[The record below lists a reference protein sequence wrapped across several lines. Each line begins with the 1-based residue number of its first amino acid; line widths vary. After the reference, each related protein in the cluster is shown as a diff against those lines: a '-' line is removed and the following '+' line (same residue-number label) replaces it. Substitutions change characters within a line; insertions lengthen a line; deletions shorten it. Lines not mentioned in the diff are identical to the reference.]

1 MAAERRAGTRNALS
15 SRFREIRRF
24 ANPQGTLTM
33 RRLHQPSY
41 RLKQRTRLT
50 LLCHKYRRY
59 GIVYSVVSEK
69 LQGLFK
75 DALLSLNIR
84 RLEKPELTW
93 LWDEAE
99 VTGSPNRWC
108 FYAAYSPRSI
118 ISDMVLEQ
126 LKAYRDAG
134 FRIAFITMSN
144 RITDRDMAKLK
155 PFCPLVIRRQSHGR
169 DFGAWVHAA
178 ALLCRQME
186 TATALLLTNDSILGP
201 ISPMDRWIEP
211 CLTRE
216 GVFGLTESY
225 GNGSHLQSYFLL
237 GNGVSEVSSMLAFL
251 RSMRLSFSK
260 WIMIQRGEIKF
271 TRAMQRRGHFTAALI
286 GYEALEGVLLENRE
300 YQAELETIAPHLF
313 HGFKSPNNTI
323 FYSSVHEDEKKNML
337 AFNKYL
343 LRSRLYLHPFNPS
356 HHFNQVLLKHFKF
369 PFIKAELI
377 MRNPGMLPS
386 VPDWPEF
393 VTDESPVSVQTI
405 EEHLATLE

>member
-1 MAAERRAGTRNALS
+1 
-15 SRFREIRRF
+15 
-24 ANPQGTLTM
+24 M

-41 RLKQRTRLT
+41 RLKQRSRLA
-50 LLCHKYRRY
+50 LLLHKYRRY
-59 GIVYSVVSEK
+59 SIVYSVVSEK

-75 DALLSLNIR
+75 DALLFLNIL

-93 LWDEAE
+93 LLEEAE

-108 FYAAYSPRSI
+108 FYASYSPRSL

-144 RITDRDMAKLK
+144 RVTDQDMAKLK
-155 PFCPLVIRRQSHGR
+155 AFCPVVIRRQSHGR
-169 DFGAWVHAA
+169 DFGAWVHAST
-178 ALLCRQME
+178 LLRRQME

-211 CLTRE
+211 CLARE

-225 GNGSHLQSYFLL
+225 GGGSHLQSYFLL

-251 RSMRLSFSK
+251 QALRLSFSK
-260 WIMIQRGEIKF
+260 WIMIERGEIKF
-271 TRAMQRRGHFTAALI
+271 TKVIQRRGHFTAALI
-286 GYEALEGVLLENRE
+286 GYEALERALLENRE
-300 YQAELETIAPHLF
+300 YQAELEAIAPHLF
-313 HGFKSPNNTI
+313 HAFKSPNNTN
-323 FYSSVHEDEKKNML
+323 FYSSLPEDEKNNAV

-343 LRSRLYLHPFNPS
+343 LRSRLYLYPFNPT
-356 HHFNQVLLKHFKF
+356 HHFNLVLLKHFKF

-377 MRNPGMLPS
+377 VKNPGMLPS

-393 VTDESPVSVQTI
+393 VTDESPVSVQMI